1 MNARPALQVSAA
13 FMEIIPSLPVLL
25 AFSAATLLLALTPG
39 PDMTLSINKALRE
52 GRAAGLAVLIGTN
65 CGICVHTMLVAFGVS
80 ALIVASPTA
89 FLVLKTGG
97 AGYLFWIAVMAIRK
111 GNNFVLEAEARTE
124 RKRGRLKAAMANGF
138 WVNLLNP
145 KIIIFFM
152 TFLPQFVDAGD
163 PNVTGKLIFLGFT
176 FIAVALLP
184 TIGIVLAADRLSG
197 WLMTHKR
204 ILRGIDYL
212 FAGVFSLFAV
222 KILLTQA
229 R

>member
-1 MNARPALQVSAA
+1 MD
-13 FMEIIPSLPVLL
+13 FIPTLPVLL

-39 PDMTLSINKALRE
+39 PDMTLSISKALSE

-65 CGICVHTMLVAFGVS
+65 LGICVHTMLVAFGVS
-80 ALIVASPTA
+80 ALIIASPTA
-89 FLVLKTGG
+89 FFILKSGG
-97 AGYLFWIAVMAIRK
+97 ATYLLWIAMMAIRK
-111 GNNFVLEAEARTE
+111 GNNFVLEAEARPE
-124 RKRGRLKAAMANGF
+124 RKRGSLKAAMTNGF

-145 KIIIFFM
+145 KVIIFFM
-152 TFLPQFVDAGD
+152 TFLPQFVTPGD

-176 FIAVALLP
+176 FIIVALLP
-184 TIGIVLAADRLSG
+184 TIAIVLAAHRLSG
-197 WLMTHKR
+197 WLKTHR
-204 ILRGIDYL
+204 RVLRGIDYL

>member
-1 MNARPALQVSAA
+1 MID
-13 FMEIIPSLPVLL
+13 FIPSLPVLL

-39 PDMTLSINKALRE
+39 PDMTLSINKALKE

-80 ALIVASPTA
+80 ALIIASPTA
-89 FLVLKTGG
+89 FFMLKTGG
-97 AGYLFWIAVMAIRK
+97 AAYLFWLSVMAIRK
-111 GNNFVLEAEARTE
+111 GNNFVLEAEARPD
-124 RKRGRLKAAMANGF
+124 RQRGAIRSAVANGF

-145 KIIIFFM
+145 KVIIFFM
-152 TFLPQFVDAGD
+152 TFLPQFVQPGD
-163 PNVTGKLIFLGFT
+163 PNVTGKLLFLGFT

-184 TIGIVLAADRLSG
+184 TIAIVLAADRLSH

-204 ILRGIDYL
+204 VLRTIDYL

-222 KILLTQA
+222 KILLTQT

>member
-1 MNARPALQVSAA
+1 MD
-13 FMEIIPSLPVLL
+13 FIPSLPVLL

-39 PDMTLSINKALRE
+39 PDMTLSINKALKE

-65 CGICVHTMLVAFGVS
+65 LGLCVHTMLVAFGVS

-89 FLVLKTGG
+89 FMILKTGG
-97 AGYLFWIAVMAIRK
+97 AAYLFWIAVMAIRK
-111 GNNFVLEAEARTE
+111 GSNFVLEAEARTE
-124 RKRGRLKAAMANGF
+124 RKRGRVRAAIASGF

-145 KIIIFFM
+145 KVIIFFM
-152 TFLPQFVDAGD
+152 TFLPQFVEAHD

-184 TIGIVLAADRLSG
+184 TIAIVVAADRLSG
-197 WLMTHKR
+197 WLMAHKR
-204 ILRGIDYL
+204 VLRAIDYL